1 MDNLY
6 IVLAA
11 VAVVGLAA
19 FFLISRRG
27 PSTEPTRKK
36 KTDNLD
42 TVTGWQ
48 PQSTRVLSNIER
60 KAFETL
66 RSAFPAHIILAQ
78 VPLARFIKVPTRN
91 SYAEWLR
98 RAGQLCADLVVCDRY
113 SQVIAV
119 IELRRDSDSANV
131 RQEKRQR
138 RLIRVLKAADV
149 PVHEWSE
156 HAMPSVERARETIM
170 PPPLPSGVPEVAL
183 PEAAAAATAVALAA
197 SPAAAPAIN
206 PLNEDERDSTQ
217 DEVIEMREPPPSTW
231 YDELDSEPA
240 ALEASRTGRYEPPPR
255 R

>member
-1 MDNLY
+1 METLY
-6 IVLAA
+6 IVLAVAA
-11 VAVVGLAA
+11 VIGLVV
-19 FFLISRRG
+19 FFVLSRRG
-27 PSTEPTRKK
+27 PAPAPSRK
-36 KTDNLD
+36 KTDQLD
-42 TVTGWQ
+42 TVTGWM
-48 PQSTRVLSNIER
+48 PQATRVLSNIER

-119 IELRRDSDSANV
+119 VELRRTDESTDA
-131 RQEKRQR
+131 RLQKRQQ

-149 PVHEWSE
+149 PVHEWAE
-156 HAMPSVERARETIM
+156 HAMPSVDQAREAIM
-170 PPPLPSGVPEVAL
+170 PTPPMPVAPEVAGV
-183 PEAAAAATAVALAA
+183 AGVAATAAAATDLR
-197 SPAAAPAIN
+197 PAAAPAVN
-206 PLNEDERDSTQ
+206 PLAEESRDSTQ

-231 YDELDSEPA
+231 FDEMDSEAA
-240 ALEASRTGRYEPPPR
+240 ALEQSRTGRYEPPAR

>member
-1 MDNLY
+1 LY
-6 IVLAA
+6 LVLAVLA
-11 VAVVGLAA
+11 VIGLVIFFVV
-19 FFLISRRG
+19 SRRG
-27 PSTEPTRKK
+27 AAPVPSRK
-36 KTDNLD
+36 KTDQLD

-48 PQSTRVLSNIER
+48 PQATRVLSNIER

-119 IELRRDSDSANV
+119 VELRRNDESTDA
-131 RQEKRQR
+131 RLQKRQQ

-149 PVHEWSE
+149 PVHEWAE
-156 HAMPSVERARETIM
+156 HAMPSVEQAREAIM
-170 PPPLPSGVPEVAL
+170 PTPPMPLA
-183 PEAAAAATAVALAA
+183 PEAAAGT
-197 SPAAAPAIN
+197 APAPTSTEARPMSPVLN
-206 PLNEDERDSTQ
+206 PLAEEARDSTQ

-231 YDELDSEPA
+231 FDEMDTEAA
-240 ALEASRTGRYEPPPR
+240 ALEQTQQSRTGRYEPPAR
-255 R
+255 RS